1 MHCLWLVNIVQ
12 TLHFDL
18 SAVLFTSKEL
28 CTQMPTLSFDFQ
40 DVYRILLGRDKPA
53 CPLPLGR
60 GGGFSSDDGLL
71 LLMAL
76 LSDLLYLR
84 QSFERVS
91 HPMTCSDRAEIRY
104 NPFIPFTPHMERD
117 HMEARLSLALETWDG
132 WFSAETSSEVQALY
146 RYSRMYLS
154 FDRLL
159 TLPSLSGYGG
169 RDPAVTLPDG
179 LSITDEAVREAW
191 RVLDSA
197 TARTEPTWATRL
209 CPIWLPIVVFHA
221 GLVVWAQHVL
231 YTDTSPRYAGNESV
245 RVLQAFKVE
254 LDIMP
259 WPCCTEM
266 AATLRRL
273 IEAQVHRK
281 T

>member
-1 MHCLWLVNIVQ
+1 MHCLWLINIIQ
-12 TLHFDL
+12 TIHFDL
-18 SAVLFTSKEL
+18 SVVLFTSKEL
-28 CTQMPTLSFDFQ
+28 CTPMPTSLFDFQ
-40 DVYRILLGRDKPA
+40 DVYRVLLSGDKSA
-53 CPLPLGR
+53 YPLPPGR
-60 GGGFSSDDGLL
+60 GGGLNSEDGLL

-76 LSDLLYLR
+76 MSDLLYLR

-91 HPMTCSDRAEIRY
+91 HPMKSFDRGEIRY
-104 NPFIPFTPHMERD
+104 NPFIPFTPYMEQD
-117 HMEARLSLALETWDG
+117 HMEARISLALETWHG
-132 WFSAETSSEVQALY
+132 WFEADTSSEVLALY
-146 RYSRMYLS
+146 HYSRIYLS

-169 RDPAVTLPDG
+169 QDSTANLPDG
-179 LSITDEAVREAW
+179 ISITDEVVREAW

-221 GLVVWAQHVL
+221 GLVVWAHHVL
-231 YTDTSPRYAGNESV
+231 HTDASHRHAENESV

-254 LDIMP
+254 LDVMP

-266 AATLRRL
+266 AATLGRL
-273 IEAQVHRK
+273 IEARVHRK
-281 T
+281 G